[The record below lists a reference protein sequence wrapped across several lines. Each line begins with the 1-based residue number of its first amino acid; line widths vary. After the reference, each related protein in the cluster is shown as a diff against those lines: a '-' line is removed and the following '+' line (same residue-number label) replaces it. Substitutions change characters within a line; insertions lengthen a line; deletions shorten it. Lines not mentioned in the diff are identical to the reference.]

1 MYKNKT
7 KKNMVVK
14 KLTSRRLHL
23 LALSSLAWEKV
34 TYKTTYL
41 TYFILNI
48 RFITVTLS
56 DQARKL
62 RLPIFYYHYHTSKTF
77 KIFQTF

>member
-23 LALSSLAWEKV
+23 LALSSLPWEKV
-34 TYKTTYL
+34 TYKTTY
-41 TYFILNI
+41 
-48 RFITVTLS
+48 
-56 DQARKL
+56 
-62 RLPIFYYHYHTSKTF
+62 
-77 KIFQTF
+77 